1 MLAALVI
8 NLLAFALPLFTMN
21 VYDRIIPNK
30 SVTSLWV
37 LAFGVVIAISV
48 EFGLRLARTRLVDE
62 LGRALDA
69 RLSQRLFEKVL
80 NLPMSEKKG
89 STGALARR
97 VTDYEMV
104 RDFFAST
111 TVVLIVDIIFL
122 FLFVAL
128 IAILAGWLALIPV
141 VAIIVMATAGL
152 PAAKIDGPG
161 CARRT
166 GGFKPATV
174 GADRIDQRH
183 RNIESLPRR
192 RPDAWS
198 LATLFRRQRTN
209 AGKAA

>member
-37 LAFGVVIAISV
+37 LAFRRSSSR
-48 EFGLRLARTRLVDE
+48 FRLNLGLRLARTRLVDE
-62 LGRALDA
+62 LGRALDE

-80 NLPMSEKKG
+80 NLPMSERKG

-111 TVVLIVDIIFL
+111 TIVLVVDIIFS
-122 FLFVAL
+122 V
-128 IAILAGWLALIPV
+128 PV
-141 VAIIVMATAGL
+141 RCT
-152 PAAKIDGPG
+152 
-161 CARRT
+161 
-166 GGFKPATV
+166 
-174 GADRIDQRH
+174 
-183 RNIESLPRR
+183 
-192 RPDAWS
+192 
-198 LATLFRRQRTN
+198 
-209 AGKAA
+209 